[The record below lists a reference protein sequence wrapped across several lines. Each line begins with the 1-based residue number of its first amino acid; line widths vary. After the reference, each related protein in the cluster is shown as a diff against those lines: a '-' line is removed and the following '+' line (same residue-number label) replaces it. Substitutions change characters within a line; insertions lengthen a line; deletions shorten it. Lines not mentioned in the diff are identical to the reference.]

1 MFKKIMILL
10 SCGCFAGMLNAAEI
24 LNGSFENGFENWQV
38 KGSALIDTTEGAFGK
53 SSLKITLEKAVWQR
67 VFQSFTVK
75 PSTTYKLEY
84 YVKCENIVPQPD
96 ARFAGAASWIS
107 MKKNTPLRGKQGPWK
122 LDTAPG
128 GWQLVS
134 YTFKTGPEDTT
145 AAVEF
150 QLRNASG
157 TVWFDGVKITEISDT
172 SAK

>member
-1 MFKKIMILL
+1 MLKKIMLFL
-10 SCGCFAGMLNAAEI
+10 VCGCFAATVYPAEI

-38 KGSALIDTTEGAFGK
+38 KGSASIDTTESAFGK

-67 VFQSFTVK
+67 VFQSFSVK

-84 YVKCENIVPQPD
+84 YVKCENVVPLAD
-96 ARFAGAASWIS
+96 AKFAGAASWIS
-107 MKKNTPLRGKQGPWK
+107 MKKNTPLRGRQGPWK

-128 GWQLVS
+128 GWQMVS

-157 TVWFDGVKITEISDT
+157 TVWFDGVKITEISGT
-172 SAK
+172 AIK